1 MTERTLEGA
10 APRLT
15 LEELEGRTQF
25 RTPGLWRVAPTSD
38 YPPGAK
44 PGINIDAGKHGTDG
58 FVCEVCGPNP
68 DEQMRADA
76 YFIAHAPDLLAIAQG
91 QRARLAALDSAPRWS
106 RHSERCGVAAAL
118 GVTTDRSDLDSVVY
132 AVVKKLMDMR
142 GGAAIL
148 SIELQEWMRKW
159 PHQAA
164 SRR

>member
-1 MTERTLEGA
+1 MSGRM
-10 APRLT
+10 
-15 LEELEGRTQF
+15 LEEIEAELATK
-25 RTPGLWRVAPTSD
+25 D
-38 YPPGAK
+38 
-44 PGINIDAGKHGTDG
+44 
-58 FVCEVCGPNP
+58 
-68 DEQMRADA
+68 RA
-76 YFIAHAPDLLAIAQG
+76 IAHQACLLRVAPDLLAIAQG
-91 QRARLAALDSAPRWS
+91 QRARLAALDNTPRWS

-132 AVVKKLMDMR
+132 AVVKKVMDMR